1 MTRKQINSQFEQHTA
16 LLHKLSHLY
25 ANRCGRPEKDVFQQA
40 CYLFMQA
47 TEGFIPERGVKF
59 VTYLYPCVQNGL
71 IDWGKKNDLPPDPV
85 TIPDQMALTPTPDK
99 ALMMKE
105 WIEDLS
111 DECREVAM
119 IILNGP
125 AEVLD
130 IPLTAGKKIIMGA
143 LRRHLRETKD
153 WSWPHIW
160 NVLRETKR
168 SVASLSL
175 K

>member
-1 MTRKQINSQFEQHTA
+1 MTRKQINAQFEQYTP
-16 LLHKLSHLY
+16 LLHKLSHRY

-47 TEGFIPERGVKF
+47 TESFDPERGAKF
-59 VTYLYPCVQNGL
+59 GTYLYPCVQHGL
-71 IDWGKKNDLPPDPV
+71 IDWSKENALPLDPE
-85 TIPDQMALTPTPDK
+85 TIPDQMAEAPSPDK
-99 ALMMKE
+99 ALMVKE
-105 WIEDLS
+105 WIEGLS

-143 LRRHLRETKD
+143 LRRHLRETKA

-168 SVASLSL
+168 SVATLPL